1 LLVYWQVH
9 ILIAFRTTIF
19 GPCPSFISALAPKF
33 LKNLSDYFLRFHM
46 NVQLPSWKIHSLHN
60 SFFYKGS
67 NSKLSTHCPPQ
78 LKFTP
83 LPLQSIRLV
92 PYQKNVWHLDGC
104 NTNATAI
111 LCMLRL
117 GHSKLNIDGHYNQIC
132 QCGSIKTKLH
142 IFFECLSTYTSRQML
157 ISTFCKI
164 LVDENIISRS
174 EFTKLHR
181 IDQNTSD
188 WTSQSV

>member
-1 LLVYWQVH
+1 
-9 ILIAFRTTIF
+9 
-19 GPCPSFISALAPKF
+19 
-33 LKNLSDYFLRFHM
+33 
-46 NVQLPSWKIHSLHN
+46 
-60 SFFYKGS
+60 
-67 NSKLSTHCPPQ
+67 
-78 LKFTP
+78 
-83 LPLQSIRLV
+83 
-92 PYQKNVWHLDGC
+92 
-104 NTNATAI
+104 
-111 LCMLRL
+111 MLRL

-142 IFFECLSTYTSRQML
+142 IFFECLSTYTSPQML

-181 IDQNTSD
+181 IDLNTSD